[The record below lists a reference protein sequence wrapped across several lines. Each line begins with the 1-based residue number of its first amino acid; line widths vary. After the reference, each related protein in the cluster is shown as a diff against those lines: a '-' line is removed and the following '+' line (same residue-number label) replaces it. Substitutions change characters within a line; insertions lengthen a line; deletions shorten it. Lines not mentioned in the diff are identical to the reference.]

1 MVEAKKPETA
11 EEKMYR
17 LEKKFK
23 NLKDTRDDVADEDNK
38 VLIIN
43 DKHMQ
48 IRCKK
53 TVLNY
58 EIDYNLKA
66 KPNPE
71 G

>member
-1 MVEAKKPETA
+1 
-11 EEKMYR
+11 
-17 LEKKFK
+17 
-23 NLKDTRDDVADEDNK
+23 
-38 VLIIN
+38 LIIN

-58 EIDYNLKA
+58 ETDYNLKA